1 MIKVLYF
8 ASFREQLDN
17 DLEQIDAAGLPDVG
31 SVLHLLRSRGA
42 PWTSI
47 FSEDQRVMMAV
58 NQEVAEMTTSIQ
70 DGDEIAF
77 FPPVTGG

>member
-17 DLEQIDAAGLPDVG
+17 DSEQIDAAGLPDVG

-47 FSEDQRVMMAV
+47 FSD
-58 NQEVAEMTTSIQ
+58 
-70 DGDEIAF
+70 
-77 FPPVTGG
+77 